1 LKNLHKKCNTNSTPL
16 VNIKFA
22 MALLQ
27 ISEPG
32 QAPDPHQRRIAV
44 GIDLGTTHSLVASV
58 RNGVAECLPD
68 DKGQVILPS
77 VVRYLPGQ
85 GRQIGQEAVA
95 NAAQD
100 PENTLA
106 SVKRFM
112 GRSLSDIAHPEKL
125 PYKFSQPE
133 GASAKGMLSIQ
144 TVQGNKSPV
153 EVSAEILATLRYR
166 AEDTFN
172 DDLHGAVITVPAYF
186 DDAQRQA
193 TKDAAQMAGINVLR
207 LINEPTAA
215 AIAYGLDNASEGI
228 YAVFDLGGGTFDIS
242 ILRLTRG
249 VFEVM
254 ATGGDSALGGDDYD
268 HALADAALASMGLS
282 DIQAGLS
289 AEDKTRLKAAA
300 RAAKEALTNS
310 PDVSLVWT
318 HASQS
323 HEVKL
328 TRVQFNEATSAL
340 TARCMS
346 AVKKALRD
354 AKIKAEDIQGVVM
367 VGGSTRMPQVQEA
380 VAAFFGKP
388 PLNNLN
394 PDEVVA
400 LGAAIQAN
408 QLAGNDSAGD
418 LLLLDVIPLSL
429 GIETMGGLVER
440 IIPRN
445 QTIPTA
451 MAQDF
456 TTYQDGQTALALHV
470 LQGERDLVVD
480 CRSLA
485 RFELRGIPPMAAGA
499 ARIRVTFTVDA
510 DGLLSVA
517 AKEQISGV
525 EAKID
530 VKPSYGLSD
539 DQIAK
544 MLQDSFTTAEVDMK
558 ARALVE
564 ARVDGDRM
572 LLATQSALHADGQL
586 LSAADRAQIDSLML
600 ALRQT
605 VDSSQDAQAVE
616 DATQAL
622 AQATEAFAAERMNHS
637 IQKALSGQNIQSL

>member
-1 LKNLHKKCNTNSTPL
+1 
-16 VNIKFA
+16 

-44 GIDLGTTHSLVASV
+44 GIDLGTTHSLVASM

-68 DKGQVILPS
+68 ADGHVILPS
-77 VVRYLPGQ
+77 AVRYLDND
-85 GRQIGQEAVA
+85 GRQIGR
-95 NAAQD
+95 AALASQAED
-100 PENTLA
+100 PQNTLV

-112 GRSLSDIAHPEKL
+112 GRGVADIANRDKL
-125 PYKFSQPE
+125 PYVFVDKP
-133 GASAKGMLSIQ
+133 GMLAIQ
-144 TVQGNKSPV
+144 TRVGEKSPV
-153 EVSAEILATLRYR
+153 EVSAEILATLRFR

-172 DDLHGAVITVPAYF
+172 DDLYGAVITVPAYF

-193 TKDAAQMAGINVLR
+193 TKDAAQLAGIHVLR

-215 AIAYGLDNASEGI
+215 AIAYGLDQAREGV
-228 YAVFDLGGGTFDIS
+228 YAVYDLGGGTFDIS

-249 VFEVM
+249 VFEVL

-268 HALADAALASMGLS
+268 RALADWV
-282 DIQAGLS
+282 QAQTGC
-289 AEDKTRLKAAA
+289 AIATPADKANVLVAA
-300 RAAKEALTNS
+300 RACKEALSSGATAHFEVVLS
-310 PDVSLVWT
+310 GG
-318 HASQS
+318 AFS
-323 HEVKL
+323 HTV
-328 TRVQFNEATSAL
+328 TRAEFDAATAAL
-340 TARCMS
+340 TQRTLS
-346 AVKKALRD
+346 AVRKALRD
-354 AKIKAEDIQGVVM
+354 AKLSKDEIQGVVM
-367 VGGSTRMPQVQEA
+367 VGGSTRMPQVQQA
-380 VAAFFGKP
+380 VADLLGCK

-408 QLAGNDSAGD
+408 QLAGNNPDGE

-440 IIPRN
+440 IVPRN

-470 LQGERDLVVD
+470 VQGERDLVAD

-510 DGLLSVA
+510 DGMVSVSA
-517 AKEQISGV
+517 LEQMSGV
-525 EAKID
+525 TAQIT

-539 DQIAK
+539 DQIAA
-544 MLQDSFTTAEVDMK
+544 MLQDSFKTAEQDIK

-564 ARVDGDRM
+564 ARVDADRM
-572 LLATQSALHADGQL
+572 WLATHSALQADGDL
-586 LSAADRAQIDSLML
+586 LSAEDRTRIDALMAATL
-600 ALRQT
+600 EAKKL
-605 VDSSQDAQAVE
+605 E
-616 DATQAL
+616 DAAAIEATTEAL
-622 AQATEAFAAERMNHS
+622 AKGTEAFAAQRMNRG
-637 IQKALSGQNIQSL
+637 IQHALAGQNIESL

>member
-1 LKNLHKKCNTNSTPL
+1 
-16 VNIKFA
+16 

-32 QAPDPHQRRIAV
+32 ASPDPHQRRIAV
-44 GIDLGTTHSLVASV
+44 GIDLGTTHSLVAAV

-68 DKGQVILPS
+68 GDGHVILPS
-77 VVRYLPGQ
+77 VVRYLEGN
-85 GRQIGQEAVA
+85 GRQIGFAAQAVQ
-95 NAAQD
+95 AQD
-100 PENTLA
+100 PENTIA

-112 GRSLSDIAHPEKL
+112 GRGIRDIVGRDKL
-125 PYKFSQPE
+125 PYRFVDKP
-133 GASAKGMLSIQ
+133 GMVGIQ
-144 TVQGNKSPV
+144 TRAGEKSPV
-153 EVSAEILATLRYR
+153 EVSAEILATLRFR

-172 DDLHGAVITVPAYF
+172 DDLYGAVITVPAYF

-193 TKDAAQMAGINVLR
+193 TKDAAQLAGIQVLR

-228 YAVFDLGGGTFDIS
+228 YAVYDLGGGTFDIS
-242 ILRLTRG
+242 ILRLTQG
-249 VFEVM
+249 VFEVV

-268 HALADAALASMGLS
+268 RALVDWVLQNHGLHLETAN
-282 DIQAGLS
+282 D
-289 AEDKTRLKAAA
+289 KAAA
-300 RAAKEALTNS
+300 KIAARSCKEALTES
-310 PDVSLVWT
+310 ETADFSMQLAGAEVRIRVSR
-318 HASQS
+318 AD
-323 HEVKL
+323 
-328 TRVQFNEATSAL
+328 FDAATAGL
-340 TARCMS
+340 TARTLQ
-346 AVKKALRD
+346 AVRKAVRD
-354 AKIKAEDIQGVVM
+354 AKLTLDEIKGVVL
-367 VGGSTRMPQVQEA
+367 VGGSTRMPQIREA
-380 VAAFFGKP
+380 VAQHFGTE
-388 PLNNLN
+388 PLINLN

-408 QLAGNDSAGD
+408 QLAGHNAAGD

-440 IIPRN
+440 IVPRN

-456 TTYQDGQTALALHV
+456 TTYKDGQTALALHV
-470 LQGERDLVVD
+470 VQGERDLVAD

-510 DGLLSVA
+510 DGLLSVS
-517 AKEQISGV
+517 AKEQGSGV

-539 DQIAK
+539 DQIAQ
-544 MLQDSFTTAEVDMK
+544 MLKDSFSTAQADMQ

-564 ARVDGDRM
+564 ARVDADRM
-572 LLATQSALHADGQL
+572 LLATQSALDADGAL
-586 LSAADRAQIDSLML
+586 LSPSERKAIDAWMH
-600 ALRQT
+600 ALRAAAAE
-605 VDSSQDAQAVE
+605 SQDAKTIE
-616 DATQAL
+616 EATQAL
-622 AQATEAFAAERMNHS
+622 AKGTEAFAAERMNHS
-637 IQKALSGQNIQSL
+637 IQKALSGKNVENL